1 MVSDGVIGLIKSG
14 VVNNEKKNLHPHK
27 VIAGFVLGTK
37 PLFDFIND
45 NPIFEFHPTSYTNDP
60 FVIAQNDRM
69 VSINSA
75 IEVDLTGQVCA
86 DSIGHLL
93 YSGVGGQ
100 VDFVRGAARSRGGL
114 PIIALLA
121 TAKDEEVSRITPA
134 LMPGAGVVTSRA
146 DVHYVVTEFGVAYL
160 HGKNLRQRAEALIQV
175 AHPKFREELTAEA
188 CRLGLLKGG
197 GPMRPG
203 FGRVSG

>member
-1 MVSDGVIGLIKSG
+1 M
-14 VVNNEKKNLHPHK
+14 
-27 VIAGFVLGTK
+27 A
-37 PLFDFIND
+37 
-45 NPIFEFHPTSYTNDP
+45 
-60 FVIAQNDRM
+60 
-69 VSINSA
+69 SINSA

-100 VDFVRGAARSRGGL
+100 VDFVRGAARSKEGL

-134 LMPGAGVVTSRA
+134 LMSGAGVVTSRA

-175 AHPKFREELTAEA
+175 AHPKFRADLVAQA
-188 CRLGLLKGG
+188 CRLGLMK
-197 GPMRPG
+197 R
-203 FGRVSG
+203 